1 MPRVMVLVGTKK
13 AGFVY
18 TSDAKRQKWE
28 ISEPILPGWSFF
40 HMAADTRDSRP
51 RMYAAANHWA
61 WGPSVAKSEDLGKT
75 WDYNSTGLAFPPE
88 MKEYKENR
96 TAPPGVPGD
105 WDKTPAGVHGQDGGA
120 SLGERCWHEPDG
132 EEAADRCGAGRAG
145 GIPRREGPRRH
156 RRAAPHAARS

>member
-18 TSDAKRQKWE
+18 TSDVKRQKWE

-40 HMAADTRDSRP
+40 HMSADTRDSKP

-75 WDYNSTGLAFPPE
+75 WDYNSTGLAFPEDSGKAIQNIWHVTPGHARE
-88 MKEYKENR
+88 
-96 TAPPGVPGD
+96 PGVVYAGSQPAALFRSED
-105 WDKTPAGVHGQDGGA
+105 WGQTW
-120 SLGERCWHEPDG
+120 ERVE
-132 EEAADRCGAGRAG
+132 
-145 GIPRREGPRRH
+145 
-156 RRAAPHAARS
+156 